1 MVARVPQQ
9 QDREPAVR
17 LELAVFA
24 GDTVAVY
31 PLPERGEVTLG
42 RAKENDIPI
51 DDASVSRQH
60 AVLRLGPPMEIEDL
74 GSANGTM
81 VRAPREASVTT
92 ETHSLRREPGETMEV
107 EVGSSINLGSAL
119 VVIRRAGA
127 TPVAA
132 SAVRAAA

>member
-1 MVARVPQQ
+1 MVACVRQEHG
-9 QDREPAVR
+9 REHTGR

-42 RAKENDIPI
+42 RAKENDVPI

-60 AVLRLGPPMEIEDL
+60 AVLHLGPPMEIEDL

-81 VRAPREASVTT
+81 VRAPREATGTT
-92 ETHSLRREPGETMEV
+92 EPHSLTRQPGE
-107 EVGSSINLGSAL
+107 AL
-119 VVIRRAGA
+119 DGEGG
-127 TPVAA
+127 
-132 SAVRAAA
+132 